1 MVATPVTNAP
11 PAKRWHVKQPS
22 GSIPQGD
29 WPPLIG
35 TLLALR
41 GLTSVEAAH
50 AFFDR
55 DTPCGMPALPDLD
68 RAVERLA
75 RACRAGEAVAIFG
88 DFDVDG
94 VTATAL
100 LTEHLAALGAR
111 PLPYLPHRVDEGY
124 GLNKTAIDSLHTL
137 GATLLVTADC
147 GTSSVDEIAH
157 ARYLGMD
164 ALVIDHHTT
173 PPLLPAALIVNPK
186 RDPNAIDE
194 PSAGGIAYYVLRA
207 LRAHLG
213 QPADESSMLEL
224 VALSTVCDM
233 APLVGEN
240 RRLVRDG
247 LTALRKTERPGL
259 RALIDVSGADQKRI
273 DAETLGFTLGPRLNA
288 AGRLAHA
295 RLAFDLLMTPDEDR
309 AFELAREIDALN
321 KQRQLATQTAMVL
334 AEELLAEEGDAP
346 LIMLGHEDLPAGIVG
361 LIASRLVDARNRPA
375 VVYQRGESESRA
387 SCRSIPDFHITDALR
402 ASPELFVRF
411 GGHRAAAGFTAEN
424 DKLPEIKERL
434 IAIAAEQLAG
444 IDLTPSL
451 EIDAEF
457 PLASLRGDEIRW
469 LSRLAPHGIGNP
481 EPSFLSRNVLV
492 AERAQVGVDRAHLRL
507 KLRDGAVIWPAIA
520 FRNDGEGIDQ
530 GARVDLVYTIGADR
544 YLSDGLQLRVLD
556 VRPASQTVDL
566 RYSTTS
572 QSAPSLT

>member
-1 MVATPVTNAP
+1 MTTTTLT
-11 PAKRWHVKQPS
+11 PAKVWHVKEPS
-22 GSIPQGD
+22 GVVPQSD
-29 WPPLIG
+29 WPALIG

-41 GLTSVEAAH
+41 GLTTPEAAH

-55 DTPCGMPALPDLD
+55 DTPSGIPALPDLD
-68 RAVERLA
+68 RAVDRLA
-75 RACRAGEAVAIFG
+75 RACHAGEPVAIFG

-100 LTEHLAALGAR
+100 LTEHLSALGAR

-124 GLNKTAIDSLHTL
+124 GLNKAAIDSLHTL

-164 ALVIDHHTT
+164 ALIIDHHTT

-186 RDPNAIDE
+186 RDPNALDE

-207 LRAHLG
+207 LREHMG
-213 QPADESSMLEL
+213 QAADEANMLEL

-233 APLVGEN
+233 APLTGEN

-247 LTALRKTERPGL
+247 LSALRKTQRPGL
-259 RALIDVSGADQKRI
+259 RALIDVSGCDQSRI

-295 RLAFDLLMTPDEDR
+295 RLAFDLLMTPDEDH

-321 KQRQLATQTAMVL
+321 KQRQLATQTAMEL
-334 AEELLAEEGDAP
+334 AEELLEEEGDAP

-375 VVYQRGESESRA
+375 VVYQRGDSESRA
-387 SCRSIPDFHITDALR
+387 SCRSIADFHITDALR
-402 ASPELFVRF
+402 ANPELFVRF

-424 DKLPEIKERL
+424 DKLPEIKQRL
-434 IAIAAEQLAG
+434 IAIAAEQLAD
-444 IDLTPSL
+444 IDLTPAL

-481 EPSFLSRNVLV
+481 QPSFLSRNVVV
-492 AERAQVGVDRAHLRL
+492 AERAQVGVDNAHLRL
-507 KLRDGAVIWPAIA
+507 KLRDGAVVWPAIA
-520 FRNDGEGIDQ
+520 FRQDGDGIDE
-530 GARVDLVYTIGADR
+530 GSRVDLVYTIGADR

-556 VRPASQTVDL
+556 VRRAAGSDVVVPAGASDSSL
-566 RYSTTS
+566 RSE
-572 QSAPSLT
+572 

>member
-1 MVATPVTNAP
+1 MTTTTLA
-11 PAKRWHVKQPS
+11 PAKRWHVKEP
-22 GSIPQGD
+22 GRPIPQGD
-29 WPPLIG
+29 WPALIG
-35 TLLALR
+35 TLLAHR
-41 GLTSVEAAH
+41 GISSPEAAR
-50 AFFDR
+50 AFFDT
-55 DTPCGMPALPDLD
+55 DTPSGIPALPDLE

-75 RACRAGEAVAIFG
+75 RACRAGESVAIFG

-100 LTEHLAALGAR
+100 LTEHLSALGAR

-124 GLNKTAIDSLHTL
+124 GLNKNAIDSLHTL
-137 GATLLVTADC
+137 GASLLVTADC

-157 ARYLGMD
+157 TRYLGMD
-164 ALVIDHHTT
+164 ALILDHHTT

-186 RDPNAIDE
+186 RDPNALDE

-213 QPADESSMLEL
+213 QPADEASMLEL

-233 APLVGEN
+233 APLTGEN

-247 LTALRKTERPGL
+247 LSALRKTQRPGL

-295 RLAFDLLMTPDEDR
+295 RLAFDLIMTRDEDR

-321 KQRQLATQTAMVL
+321 RQRQEATKTAMEL
-334 AEELLAEEGDAP
+334 AEELLEDEGDAP
-346 LIMLGHEDLPAGIVG
+346 LIMLGHEDLPPGIVG

-375 VVYQRGESESRA
+375 VVYQRGETESRA

-402 ASPELFVRF
+402 ANPELFVRF
-411 GGHRAAAGFTAEN
+411 GGHRAAAGFTIEN
-424 DKLPEIKERL
+424 EKLPELKERL

-444 IDLTPSL
+444 VDLTPAL

-520 FRNDGEGIDQ
+520 FRNDGEGIDE
-530 GARVDLVYTIGADR
+530 GSRVDLVYTIGADR

-556 VRPASQTVDL
+556 VRPV
-566 RYSTTS
+566 
-572 QSAPSLT
+572 AP